1 MVCLSILLL
10 NILTFRLETP
20 NAVVTNSASY
30 SFYLSF
36 MYGIYIK
43 SYKKY
48 EALKQV
54 AKSSSWLNT
63 L

>member
-54 AKSSSWLNT
+54 A
-63 L
+63 